1 MSTYT
6 QEPDTELVGWIAEI
20 DEQSALDAALA
31 LAMADV
37 RAAEVL
43 NELRETEIGW
53 GEDTICVVCEHPLPA
68 GATAYADNDGV
79 LCNTCAEIE
88 LEAAGR
94 TV

>member
-6 QEPDTELVGWIAEI
+6 QEPDADLTAWIAEI

-31 LAMADV
+31 KV
-37 RAAEVL
+37 AAQVAG
-43 NELRETEIGW
+43 ELTETTIEW
-53 GEDTICVVCEHPLPA
+53 GEDTICAVCVHPLPA

-79 LCNTCAEIE
+79 LCNSCAEVE

-94 TV
+94 TAR